1 MELSERNLPDLRAM
15 MQDEQIMYAWEGALS
30 DAEIQAWYEKQLS
43 RYERD
48 KLGIWAA
55 VLKKNTKF
63 IGYCGLLVENIDGV
77 DKLGIAYMY
86 NREYWHNGYA
96 AEAAKSCIRY
106 AFAGLGYEEVVAVV
120 RDTNLPS
127 INVAIRSGMVAKQ
140 RIIKNY
146 RGIDMPHIIFSVKR
160 DAKRKK

>member
-1 MELSERNLPDLRAM
+1 MIKIETKRQYLTELSDKNLPDLRAM
-15 MQDEQIMYAWEGALS
+15 MQDERVMYAWEGALN

-43 RYERD
+43 RHERD
-48 KLGIWAA
+48 KIGIWTA

-86 NREYWHNGYA
+86 NRVFWHNGYA

-106 AFAGLGYEEVVAVV
+106 AFAGLV
-120 RDTNLPS
+120 
-127 INVAIRSGMVAKQ
+127 M
-140 RIIKNY
+140 
-146 RGIDMPHIIFSVKR
+146 
-160 DAKRKK
+160 RK